1 MRRISLPRLWDAVH
15 GVLLANA
22 SSLMATTVATA
33 GLGYLYWTLAARQF
47 PPAAVGLA
55 SASISAM
62 LLLGN
67 IGILG
72 LGTLLMAELPRRPG
86 QARSLLTSAVITAAA
101 VSGGIGVVFA
111 ILAPYVS
118 PDFRPL
124 AAGVAPVVL
133 FAVGVSATAAGYVL
147 DQVLMGLLRGHLL
160 FGRNV
165 LFAAAKLGALFV
177 VGLAVTGQ
185 VGLTSGLTIYGTW
198 LAGNVVSLVA
208 LALLA
213 GRRGGL
219 RDYWPQWGLLRGL
232 GRAALGHHALNLALQ
247 GPLLALP
254 VLVTALLSAT
264 VNAYFYIS
272 FMIVGFVY
280 VIPAALTFA
289 VYAVGA
295 RDPQALARKIRF
307 TCFVS
312 VVLGTLANGVLWLGA
327 PLALSFFGRAYAEE
341 ATWALRVLG
350 LGVYPLIVRDHF
362 VAISRVHSR
371 VRRAA
376 AVVAVGGGIE
386 LVGAG
391 IGAATGGLTG
401 LTLGW
406 LLASCIEA
414 AVMAPTVYRTVVAP
428 DGRESPP
435 ADVVGTPPA
444 ERHPEWRAA

>member
-1 MRRISLPRLWDAVH
+1 MRRNSLPRLWDAVH

-22 SSLMATTVATA
+22 SSLMGTTVATA

-67 IGILG
+67 VGILG

-86 QARSLLTSAVITAAA
+86 QARSLVTTAVITAAV

-111 ILAPYVS
+111 VLAPYVS

-124 AAGVAPVVL
+124 AAGVVPVVL

-165 LFAAAKLGALFV
+165 LFATTKLAALFA
-177 VGLAVTGQ
+177 VGLAVAGR
-185 VGLTSGLTIYGTW
+185 SGLTIYGTW
-198 LAGNVVSLVA
+198 LAGNVVSLLA

-213 GRRGGL
+213 GRRGALG
-219 RDYWPQWGLLRGL
+219 DYLPQWTLLRGL

-254 VLVTALLSAT
+254 VVVTALLSAT
-264 VNAYFYIS
+264 VNAYFYIAW
-272 FMIVGFVY
+272 MIVGFVY
-280 VIPAALTFA
+280 VIPAALTMA

-307 TCFVS
+307 TFFVS

-327 PLALSFFGRAYAEE
+327 PLALSFFGPAYAEQ

-362 VAISRVHSR
+362 VAISRVHGR

-376 AVVAVGGGIE
+376 AVVAAGGGLE

-391 IGAATGGLTG
+391 IGAASGGLTG

-406 LLASCIEA
+406 LLASCVEA

-435 ADVVGTPPA
+435 ADVAGAPPA